1 MAAASLTLPPDV
13 EEALQRLADHRRQ
26 AVDDVAVALLRQA
39 LLANPVPN
47 GASVQELDRAAA
59 EAGAVLASLAYR
71 EALQRAAALP
81 SFTAEDLWL
90 ATAAHFGAVLPIP
103 SLAESRAISNLG
115 LDVPLDDDDM
125 KALRSW
131 IVRRKGAWPPAA

>member
-1 MAAASLTLPPDV
+1 MAATSLTLPPDV

-47 GASVQELDRAAA
+47 GASVEELDQAAA
-59 EAGAVLASLAYR
+59 EAGAVLSAIAMR
-71 EALQRAAALP
+71 EAMARAVNLP
-81 SFTAEDLWL
+81 SFTWQDLAL
-90 ATAAHFGAVLPIP
+90 PMAAHLGAVLPVP
-103 SLAESRAISNLG
+103 DLAESRAISNLG
-115 LDVPLDDDDM
+115 FDLPLDYDDV